1 MKRNRKLFST
11 YKAYN
16 GGNVIFGSNLRGN
29 IIGKG
34 TISND
39 SLNIDNV
46 EHVDN
51 LGFNLLSIGQIC
63 DNKCRVTFSEHDS
76 EITKDGKVI
85 GRGIRKKGLYVMK
98 LGNKPKDKICLA
110 MIDENSTLWHRR
122 LGHANMRLIQ
132 SLASKELVRNLPK
145 FKFDQHF
152 CDACKMGKQAHA
164 SHKAKNIVSTTRCL
178 ELLHMDLFG
187 PSAVRSYGGNRY
199 TLVIVDDYSRYTWT
213 RFLKDKTEAFDQFK
227 IFSRKI
233 QNQLDYVDRKST
245 SGISTFVYDCL
256 TSWFSKK
263 QTALAISTTEAE
275 YVSAGKAC
283 QQALWMKQALI
294 DYDVTYDMNLVK
306 FDNTIVWVTII
317 DGVFSTNSFDAENTD
332 TEEGGAADYNNMDPT
347 IDVTS
352 TPTLR
357 IHKIHPQSQII
368 GKSTAGILTRRK
380 LKESSSDQHQ
390 ALLSFIYKQNRTN
403 HKDQQT
409 CLFTCFLSQEEPKK
423 VSQALA
429 DESWVEAMQEELL
442 QFKLQEV
449 CVLCDL
455 PDGKR
460 VIGTKWVFRNKRDE
474 RVARIEAIRLFLAF
488 ASFMGFTVYQMDVK
502 SAFLYGN
509 ITEEVYVKQPP
520 GFEDPAHPNKVYR
533 VVKALYGLHQAP
545 RAWYER
551 LSTFLLKH
559 GYRRGAI
566 DKTLF
571 IKKDR
576 RDIMLVQV
584 YVDDIIFGSTKSSM
598 VKDFED
604 LMQKEFKMSSM
615 GELTFFLGLQVKQ
628 SNGGIFLSQDKY
640 VKDIL
645 NKFDFRTIKPA
656 STPIEAHKSLGKD
669 EEGEDVDVHL
679 YRSMIGCLMY
689 LTASRPDIMF
699 AVCLCARFQVTP
711 KVSHLHAVKRI
722 FRYLKHQP
730 NLGLWYPKDSPFHLE
745 AFSDSDYAGD
755 NHDRRSTS
763 GGCQYLGRRLVS
775 WQCKKQTIVAISSTE
790 AEYVAAASCC
800 AQDNTFDSTYVRGS
814 NTLQRVRNIVLLI
827 LWAVQV
833 LQGIPGTPT
842 QSAAHSQRTASVQG
856 TASFHGTAT
865 THDSDEVQGTDTLQG
880 TAAYQ
885 GTASIPKSPN
895 DYTPTD
901 ASHTSGEIENQ
912 NLKKQKRR
920 RKKHKKKVSSVK
932 LGRNK
937 DEGTLS
943 EEHNVQEEDT
953 AHPFFIEIVDKDA
966 SKELD
971 LETTQSTARQ
981 GTITPRTL
989 NFEDEAGPS
998 SPLRPIQVME
1008 SEEQLKAAEVLV
1020 AISRPRGLS
1029 IPGPI
1034 QTQPQQPTQGTD
1046 PKDKGK
1052 GILVEEP
1059 KKKKLTLQ
1067 QIRALETTNDEE
1079 VARKIQAE
1087 WDAEEERK
1095 RFEELKKTKP
1105 KTTLRKPTS
1114 LAQERNQ
1121 MMNFLKGQGY
1131 KNLQK
1136 LKYPQ
1141 MKELYDKVQASIK
1154 DSFKDFIPMDSE
1166 KEREM
1171 LKERET
1177 KRLLRKRK
1185 ATIAEEQPSKKP
1197 KLRTETID
1205 ELRNYLRV
1213 SALTIIW
1220 ETAESS
1226 DDDFWKDQEE
1236 WEIIR
1241 WRELMI
1247 RMLDHGMEVEDE
1259 TETAI
1264 TLIHLFILWTTED
1277 GDNS

>member
-1 MKRNRKLFST
+1 MIACVEKTAQNADFYQIIDFLTGCSINYSLLVDPDLIGPWLQQFWATASLKVINDVPHIRAKVAGKKILISEATIRADLLFDDENGVDCFPKQVIWDLLRDIGYEGNLAQLTFSKPLFSPQWK
-11 YKAYN
+11 YL
-16 GGNVIFGSNLRGN
+16 V
-29 IIGKG
+29 
-34 TISND
+34 
-39 SLNIDNV
+39 
-46 EHVDN
+46 HV
-51 LGFNLLSIGQIC
+51 
-63 DNKCRVTFSEHDS
+63 
-76 EITKDGKVI
+76 
-85 GRGIRKKGLYVMK
+85 
-98 LGNKPKDKICLA
+98 
-110 MIDENSTLWHRR
+110 
-122 LGHANMRLIQ
+122 
-132 SLASKELVRNLPK
+132 
-145 FKFDQHF
+145 
-152 CDACKMGKQAHA
+152 
-164 SHKAKNIVSTTRCL
+164 
-178 ELLHMDLFG
+178 LLHCLS
-187 PSAVRSYGGNRY
+187 P
-199 TLVIVDDYSRYTWT
+199 
-213 RFLKDKTEAFDQFK
+213 
-227 IFSRKI
+227 
-233 QNQLDYVDRKST
+233 KST
-245 SGISTFVYDCL
+245 SWEQFGTNIASALVGLATNQKFNFSLMILTGMLGHISNGTPFLMYPRFVQLFLNKQLEGVDRPQDFIPSVSLPSKVFTFMRKHSTKFSCRITPL
-256 TSWFSKK
+256 TPSMLEVV
-263 QTALAISTTEAE
+263 TALAAE
-275 YVSAGKAC
+275 
-283 QQALWMKQALI
+283 
-294 DYDVTYDMNLVK
+294 
-306 FDNTIVWVTII
+306 
-317 DGVFSTNSFDAENTD
+317 
-332 TEEGGAADYNNMDPT
+332 EE
-347 IDVTS
+347 
-352 TPTLR
+352 
-357 IHKIHPQSQII
+357 H
-368 GKSTAGILTRRK
+368 
-380 LKESSSDQHQ
+380 
-390 ALLSFIYKQNRTN
+390 
-403 HKDQQT
+403 
-409 CLFTCFLSQEEPKK
+409 
-423 VSQALA
+423 
-429 DESWVEAMQEELL
+429 
-442 QFKLQEV
+442 
-449 CVLCDL
+449 
-455 PDGKR
+455 
-460 VIGTKWVFRNKRDE
+460 
-474 RVARIEAIRLFLAF
+474 
-488 ASFMGFTVYQMDVK
+488 
-502 SAFLYGN
+502 
-509 ITEEVYVKQPP
+509 
-520 GFEDPAHPNKVYR
+520 
-533 VVKALYGLHQAP
+533 
-545 RAWYER
+545 
-551 LSTFLLKH
+551 
-559 GYRRGAI
+559 
-566 DKTLF
+566 
-571 IKKDR
+571 
-576 RDIMLVQV
+576 
-584 YVDDIIFGSTKSSM
+584 
-598 VKDFED
+598 
-604 LMQKEFKMSSM
+604 
-615 GELTFFLGLQVKQ
+615 
-628 SNGGIFLSQDKY
+628 
-640 VKDIL
+640 
-645 NKFDFRTIKPA
+645 
-656 STPIEAHKSLGKD
+656 
-669 EEGEDVDVHL
+669 
-679 YRSMIGCLMY
+679 
-689 LTASRPDIMF
+689 
-699 AVCLCARFQVTP
+699 
-711 KVSHLHAVKRI
+711 
-722 FRYLKHQP
+722 
-730 NLGLWYPKDSPFHLE
+730 
-745 AFSDSDYAGD
+745 
-755 NHDRRSTS
+755 STS
-763 GGCQYLGRRLVS
+763 PHSR
-775 WQCKKQTIVAISSTE
+775 
-790 AEYVAAASCC
+790 AASSARD
-800 AQDNTFDSTYVRGS
+800 AQ
-814 NTLQRVRNIVLLI
+814 
-827 LWAVQV
+827 
-833 LQGIPGTPT
+833 GTPT

-865 THDSDEVQGTDTLQG
+865 PHDSDAVQGTDTLQG

-901 ASHTSGEIENQ
+901 ASQTSGGDEGLLDIYALNREVKRLKRQTLSQAKQIIKLKAKLKKLSKFVQPVVQHHAFWVENQ

-953 AHPFFIEIVDKDA
+953 AHPFFDDIVDKDA
-966 SKELD
+966 AVTPDLERKSDETEEVNIEEKEASNVKSGETEELD

-1008 SEEQLKAAEVLV
+1008 SEEQLKVAEVLV

-1034 QTQPQQPTQGTD
+1034 QSQSPPQQPSQATD

-1171 LKERET
+1171 LKEREA

-1213 SALTIIW
+1213 VDFEKNAQDRESLEGISMITELQVIDSPDGEYLIIHRANNHFRAFDTLWEILHVLDRQDLYHLYRVVDDYYEHIPPTGLGLMLLGDLTIIW

-1241 WRELMI
+1241 WRFHESSGVHTLEIEDGTMIHMLAERRYPLSRELMI

-1259 TETAI
+1259 NETAI